1 MVTVGA
7 GAGGGGIHQKK
18 KIEPP
23 LRPSL
28 SISFEPAFSVKVPV
42 ETSRHSAEIESNSQ
56 PGLRSHMALI
66 RGASVRETTHAV
78 PKASALGLSTLY
90 RNTPRPGIT
99 AL

>member
-1 MVTVGA
+1 MIAIGYVRDWPGA
-7 GAGGGGIHQKK
+7 SSPEN

-28 SISFEPAFSVKVPV
+28 STSLEPAFSVKVPV
-42 ETSRHSAEIESNSQ
+42 ETSRHSAESESNSQ

-66 RGASVRETTHAV
+66 RGVSARETRHAL
-78 PKASALGLSTLY
+78 PKASALE

-99 AL
+99 ALRL